1 VTTTGKTAGGPSG
14 GAAIGRPRAAIAAPT
29 LRRDRWRIGPIITG
43 TILIGFVIYGTW
55 AAFRNSGYYH
65 KPYISPFYS
74 PCISDNCLDENSKL
88 HQIGTW
94 YRWSPAL
101 LVLIWPLGFRL
112 TCYYYRKA
120 YYRSVWQ
127 APTAC
132 AVREP
137 HKRYT
142 GESRFPLILQNIHR
156 FFWYVALIFAV
167 TLSYDV
173 VRAFIFWPGQH
184 RYGMGLGTL
193 IMLVNVI
200 FIWLYTVSCHS
211 CRHIL
216 GGRLNHFSRHPIR
229 YRLWGWVSRLNKYH
243 NRFAWVSLVGVAFV
257 DFYIW
262 LVATGRIHD
271 PRFF

>member
-1 VTTTGKTAGGPSG
+1 MSTPTAARPSTATGAVPGG
-14 GAAIGRPRAAIAAPT
+14 PRAAIPART
-29 LRRDRWRIGPIITG
+29 LRRDRWRIGPIITA
-43 TILIGFVIYGTW
+43 TILIGFVVYGTW

-74 PCISDNCLDENSKL
+74 PCIADNCLDENSKL
-88 HQIGTW
+88 HQIGAW

-120 YYRSVWQ
+120 YYRSIWQ

-137 HKRYT
+137 HRRYT
-142 GESRFPLILQNIHR
+142 GESRFPLIVQNVHR
-156 FFWYVALIFAV
+156 WFWYVALIFAV

-173 VRAFIFWPGQH
+173 VRAFIFWPQPH

-193 IMLVNVI
+193 IMLVNVV
-200 FIWLYTVSCHS
+200 FIWLYTISCHS
-211 CRHIL
+211 CRHIV
-216 GGRLNHFSRHPIR
+216 GGRLTHFSRHPVR
-229 YRLWGWVSRLNKYH
+229 YRLWGWVSTLNRYH
-243 NRFAWVSLVGVAFV
+243 NRFAWVSLVGVAVV

-262 LVATGRIHD
+262 LVATGRLTD
-271 PRFF
+271 PRLF